1 MEKDHSLKAFVV
13 LMKATRIIEDMLKKE
28 ISTYGINLS
37 EFAVLEAL
45 YHKGELTVQQ
55 ICQKVLINSGS
66 MTYVIDKL
74 VKKGLLNRKTSTG
87 DRRVYYIQLTN
98 EGRTFMDEIFPKHE
112 IFIREI
118 FSSLSEEEQL
128 QFISMMKKIG
138 FSLDP
143 DR

>member
-13 LMKATRIIEDMLKKE
+13 LMKATRIIEDGLKKD

-74 VKKGLLNRKTSTG
+74 VKKGLLNRKTSAG

-98 EGRTFMDEIFPKHE
+98 EGRTFMDDIFPKHE
-112 IFIREI
+112 AFISDI
-118 FSSLSEEEQL
+118 FSSLSEEEQE
-128 QFISMMKKIG
+128 QFITMMKKVG

-143 DR
+143 NR

>member
-13 LMKATRIIEDMLKKE
+13 LMKATKIIEDMLKKE

-74 VKKGLLNRKTSTG
+74 VKKGLLNRKTSAG

-98 EGRTFMDEIFPKHE
+98 EGRTFMDDIFPKHE
-112 IFIREI
+112 AFISDI
-118 FSSLSEEEQL
+118 FSSLSEEEQER
-128 QFISMMKKIG
+128 FITMMKKVG

-143 DR
+143 NR

>member
-1 MEKDHSLKAFVV
+1 MEKNHSLKAFVV

-74 VKKGLLNRKTSTG
+74 VKKGLLNRKTSAG

-98 EGRTFMDEIFPKHE
+98 EGRTFMDDIFPKHE
-112 IFIREI
+112 AFISDI
-118 FSSLSEEEQL
+118 FSSLSEEEQE
-128 QFISMMKKIG
+128 QFITMMKKVG

-143 DR
+143 NR

>member
-74 VKKGLLNRKTSTG
+74 VKKGLLNRKTSAG

-98 EGRTFMDEIFPKHE
+98 EGRTFMDDIFPKHE
-112 IFIREI
+112 AFISDI
-118 FSSLSEEEQL
+118 FSSLSEKEQE
-128 QFISMMKKIG
+128 QFITMMKKVG

-143 DR
+143 NR

>member
-1 MEKDHSLKAFVV
+1 
-13 LMKATRIIEDMLKKE
+13 MLKKE

-45 YHKGELTVQQ
+45 YQKGELTVQQ

-74 VKKGLLNRKTSTG
+74 VKKGLLNRKTSAG

-98 EGRTFMDEIFPKHE
+98 EGRTFMDDIFPKHE
-112 IFIREI
+112 AFISDI
-118 FSSLSEEEQL
+118 FSSLSEEEQE
-128 QFISMMKKIG
+128 QFITMMKKVG

-143 DR
+143 NR

>member
-13 LMKATRIIEDMLKKE
+13 LMKATKIIEDMLKKE

-98 EGRTFMDEIFPKHE
+98 EGRTFMDDIFPKHE
-112 IFIREI
+112 AFISDI
-118 FSSLSEEEQL
+118 FSSLSEEEQER
-128 QFISMMKKIG
+128 FITMMKKVG

-143 DR
+143 NR

>member
-74 VKKGLLNRKTSTG
+74 VKKGLLNRKTSAG

-98 EGRTFMDEIFPKHE
+98 EGRTFMDDIFPKHE
-112 IFIREI
+112 AFISDI
-118 FSSLSEEEQL
+118 FSSLSEEEQE
-128 QFISMMKKIG
+128 QFITMMKKVG

-143 DR
+143 NR